1 MPAAPAS
8 LGRMARRGSYAKG
21 VAKREEIL
29 RTALEV
35 VDRNGMRGTSVRE
48 LADAVELTQAGLL
61 HHFGSKEELFLAI
74 LAVRDDEDLQGA
86 DGVDI
91 IDQFLLVTGRNA
103 QTPGMVQLFT
113 SMAAAA
119 TSDASHPAHA
129 WFAERYVRFRTSL
142 TDTMRQRQASGEMP
156 ADVDVEKLA
165 AVMMAVSDGMQLQW
179 MLDPSTDMAAH
190 VRLVWE
196 LALRSAPRV
205 GAGLSAP
212 A

>member
-1 MPAAPAS
+1 MS
-8 LGRMARRGSYAKG
+8 RRGPYAKG

-48 LADAVELTQAGLL
+48 LAAAVDLTQAGLL

-113 SMAAAA
+113 STASAA
-119 TSDASHPAHA
+119 TSDPAHPAHA
-129 WFAERYVRFRTSL
+129 WFAERYVRVRTAL
-142 TDTMRQRQASGEMP
+142 ADAMRQRQAIGEMP
-156 ADVDVEKLA
+156 GDVDAEQLA
-165 AVMMAVSDGMQLQW
+165 AVMTAVSDGMQLQW
-179 MLDPSTDMAAH
+179 MLDPTTDMAAH

-196 LALRSAPRV
+196 LALRRAP
-205 GAGLSAP
+205 LSVTG
-212 A
+212 

>member
-1 MPAAPAS
+1 MS
-8 LGRMARRGSYAKG
+8 RRGPYAKG

-48 LADAVELTQAGLL
+48 LADAVDLTQAGLL

-74 LAVRDDEDLQGA
+74 LTARDDEDAQRTAGL
-86 DGVDI
+86 DI
-91 IDQFLLVTGRNA
+91 IDQFLLVIEHNA
-103 QTPGMVQLFT
+103 RTPGMVQLFT
-113 SMAAAA
+113 SLSAAA
-119 TSDASHPAHA
+119 TSDPSHPAHA
-129 WFAERYVRFRTSL
+129 WFAERFVRFRTLL
-142 TDTMRQRQASGEMP
+142 TDTMRERQASGEMP
-156 ADVDVEKLA
+156 GDVDVEKLA

-205 GAGLSAP
+205 TAS
-212 A
+212 

>member
-74 LAVRDDEDLQGA
+74 LTVRDDEDAHRMAGL
-86 DGVDI
+86 DI
-91 IDQFLLVTGRNA
+91 IDQFLLVIGHNA

-119 TSDASHPAHA
+119 TSDTSHPAHA

-142 TDTMRQRQASGEMP
+142 TDTMRERQASGEMP

-190 VRLVWE
+190 VLLVWD

-205 GAGLSAP
+205 AGLSAP

>member
-1 MPAAPAS
+1 
-8 LGRMARRGSYAKG
+8 MARRGPYAKG

-74 LAVRDDEDLQGA
+74 LTVRDDEDAQRTAGL
-86 DGVDI
+86 DV
-91 IDQFLLVTGRNA
+91 IDRFLLVIQHNGR
-103 QTPGMVQLFT
+103 TPGMVQLFT
-113 SMAAAA
+113 SLSAAA
-119 TSDASHPAHA
+119 TSDPTHPAHA
-129 WFAERYVRFRTSL
+129 WFAERYVRFRTLL
-142 TDTMRQRQASGEMP
+142 TETMRERQAGGEMP
-156 ADVDVEKLA
+156 VDVDVEKLA

-196 LALRSAPRV
+196 LALRSAPRSV
-205 GAGLSAP
+205 SG
-212 A
+212 

>member
-1 MPAAPAS
+1 
-8 LGRMARRGSYAKG
+8 MARRGSYAKG

-48 LADAVELTQAGLL
+48 LADAVDLTQAGLL

-74 LAVRDDEDLQGA
+74 LTVRDDEDAQCMAGL
-86 DGVDI
+86 DI
-91 IDQFLLVTGRNA
+91 IDQFLLVIEHNA
-103 QTPGMVQLFT
+103 KTPGMVQLFT
-113 SMAAAA
+113 SLSAAA
-119 TSDASHPAHA
+119 TSDPSHPAHA
-129 WFAERYVRFRTSL
+129 WFAERYVRFRTLL
-142 TDTMRQRQASGEMP
+142 TETMRERQASGEMP

-190 VRLVWE
+190 VRLVWD
-196 LALRSAPRV
+196 LALRSAPRTV
-205 GAGLSAP
+205 AS
-212 A
+212 